1 VEPTYENLSAWFN
14 AGAMCVGL
22 GSQLFTKDIL
32 QQRNWDRLKQTVSQ
46 ALDLAQKIKTNS

>member
-1 VEPTYENLSAWFN
+1 VEPTEQNLSSWFK

-32 QQRNWDRLKQTVSQ
+32 EAKDWPALQQRVTS
-46 ALDLAQKIKTNS
+46 ALDIIKNLKK